1 MLEKANMTVFETI
14 YGLYTS
20 WGAPSAMQSGN
31 CAPHYKNGAGP
42 RSTHLGGADGE
53 DSGGIRWVNDAIYN
67 GGTYITGEGEDWGP
81 GTTWA
86 CLSWRDNNGNI
97 PGNPPTSDDHKWN
110 PNATKIVM
118 PVSDEGPFNGDE
130 GSDAQYT
137 TTINEAHDSC
147 VNAELF
153 QLV

>member
-14 YGLYTS
+14 YGFILH
-20 WGAPSAMQSGN
+20 GEHSAMQSGN

-86 CLSWRDNNGNI
+86 CLSWRTIMETFQETHQHQMIINGIQCYKN
-97 PGNPPTSDDHKWN
+97 S
-110 PNATKIVM
+110 NA
-118 PVSDEGPFNGDE
+118 
-130 GSDAQYT
+130 
-137 TTINEAHDSC
+137 C
-147 VNAELF
+147 
-153 QLV
+153 